1 MERFDL
7 TKKSE
12 AEKAIAFCKDFGMIA
27 FPHLA
32 IPYKIAKWIFDSDS
46 AKKQGEIAKK
56 LIEAGKQNGVDEMEI
71 TLDNTE
77 GIHFDAPIDENC
89 KIDTVIGSD
98 EKVVIKVKYKK

>member
-12 AEKAIAFCKDFGMIA
+12 AEKAIAFCKYFGMTA

-56 LIEAGKQNGVDEMEI
+56 LIEAGKETDVDEMEI
-71 TLDNTE
+71 ILDNTK
-77 GIHFDAPIDENC
+77 GFHFDAPIDEKC

-98 EKVVIKVKYKK
+98 EKVVIKVKYK

>member
-12 AEKAIAFCKDFGMIA
+12 AENAIAFCKDFGMIA

-46 AKKQGEIAKK
+46 AKKQEEIAKK

-71 TLDNTE
+71 TLDNTKE
-77 GIHFDAPIDENC
+77 FHFDAPIDEKC

-98 EKVVIKVKYKK
+98 EKVVIKVKYK

>member
-12 AEKAIAFCKDFGMIA
+12 VEKAIDFCKDLCVPIPQF
-27 FPHLA
+27 A

-46 AKKQGEIAKK
+46 AKKQGEIVKK
-56 LIEAGKQNGVDEMEI
+56 LIEAGKANGVDEMEI
-71 TLDNTE
+71 KLDNKK
-77 GIHFDAPIDENC
+77 GLHIDAPIDENC

-98 EKVVIKVKYKK
+98 EKVTIKVKYK

>member
-1 MERFDL
+1 M

-12 AEKAIAFCKDFGMIA
+12 AEKALAFCKDFGMIA

-71 TLDNTE
+71 KLDNTK
-77 GIHFDAPIDENC
+77 GFHFDAPIDENC
-89 KIDTVIGSD
+89 KIDTVIGAD
-98 EKVVIKVKYKK
+98 EKVTIKVKYKQ

>member
-71 TLDNTE
+71 TLDNKE
-77 GIHFDAPIDENC
+77 GLHLDVPIDENC

-98 EKVVIKVKYKK
+98 EKVVIKVKYK